1 MFNEPVENII
11 QLFNAYS
18 DDVERKKNRK
28 WIQLVEKQKSRTHI
42 KDTDQSNSMVCSTLA
57 SRYETLFLKNKYR
70 II

>member
-1 MFNEPVENII
+1 MVLKEEKKYGLNLVEKI
-11 QLFNAYS
+11 QLL
-18 DDVERKKNRK
+18 R
-28 WIQLVEKQKSRTHI
+28 KQKSRTHI

>member
-18 DDVERKKNRK
+18 DGVERKKNRK

-42 KDTDQSNSMVCSTLA
+42 KDIDQSN
-57 SRYETLFLKNKYR
+57 
-70 II
+70 